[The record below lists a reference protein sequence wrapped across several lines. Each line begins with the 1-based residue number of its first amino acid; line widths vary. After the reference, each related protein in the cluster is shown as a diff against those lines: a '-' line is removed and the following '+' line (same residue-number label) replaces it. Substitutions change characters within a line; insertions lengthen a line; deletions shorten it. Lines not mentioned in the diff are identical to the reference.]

1 MPRRNLYLL
10 FAAALVSI
18 VCAQKVQSNRYG
30 PVLVDVL
37 DLIEHRALEPVSGS
51 ELFAGAMEGMT
62 GKLDV
67 YSGYIASEP
76 YQEFQ
81 ETMDQE
87 FDGVGMEVMQD
98 PQTKQLLVA
107 SPLAGTPAYDAGIRA
122 GDKILRINGQ
132 STQGMSLRETV
143 RRMRGKKG
151 EPVTLTVLHEGAE
164 KPDDITIVR
173 AVIHVDS
180 VLGDTRN
187 SDGSWNYFLAGSDR
201 IGYLRVNSFGEKT
214 ADEMSEALKGL
225 SKQGMRGLILDLR
238 DNPGGLVDAAV
249 KVCDL
254 FIDSGVIVTTRTR
267 GGEIRRAYSAT
278 TTGAYTKMPL
288 AVLVNKYSA
297 SASEIV
303 AACLQDYS
311 RAVIVG
317 QRTWGKGTVQEV
329 IDLEEGQGALRLTT
343 ASYWRP
349 SGRNIH
355 RAKDAGDADAW
366 GVLPNP
372 GYEVVVAGDEL
383 SQWVRWRRDRDLRK
397 PGADVD
403 HRGEKTQP
411 FVDRPLVKAVEYIEK
426 QCGGGH

>member
-10 FAAALVSI
+10 FAAVLVSV
-18 VCAQKVQSNRYG
+18 VCHQKVQKNRYG
-30 PVLVDVL
+30 SGLTEVL

-51 ELFAGAMEGMT
+51 DLFAGAMEGMT
-62 GKLDV
+62 GKLDE
-67 YSGYIASEP
+67 YSGYIAPEP

-87 FDGVGMEVMQD
+87 FGGVGIEVMQD
-98 PQTKQLLVA
+98 PGTKQLLVT

-132 STQGMSLRETV
+132 TTQGMSLQETV

-151 EPVTLTVLHEGAE
+151 EPVTLTVLHEGAQ
-164 KPDDITIVR
+164 KPEDVSIVR

-187 SDGSWNYFLAGSDR
+187 GDGSWNYFLAGSDH
-201 IGYLRVNSFGEKT
+201 IGYLRINSFGEKT
-214 ADEMSEALKGL
+214 AEETGEALKGL

-254 FIDSGVIVTTRTR
+254 FIDSGVIVTTRSR
-267 GGEIRRAYSAT
+267 GGEICHTYSAT
-278 TTGAYTKMPL
+278 TTGLYTKVPL

-303 AACLQDYS
+303 AACLQDYH

-329 IDLEEGQGALRLTT
+329 IDLDEGQGALKLTT

-355 RAKDAGDADAW
+355 RAKDAGDSDAW
-366 GVLPNP
+366 GVLPSP
-372 GYEVVVAGDEL
+372 GYEVVVAGAEL
-383 SQWVRWRRDRDLRK
+383 GDWVRWRRRRDLSK
-397 PGADVD
+397 AGADAD
-403 HRGEKTQP
+403 HHGEKAPP
-411 FVDRPLVKAVEYIEK
+411 FVDRPLAKAVGYIEK
-426 QCGGGH
+426 QCGGH